1 MIGVTTLGLS
11 AMPFLE
17 IAAATSPAALIPPGL
32 IAAFGYGGWRQ
43 PGVFGCLLIL
53 FAPIVFAPIGTFLV
67 LLGSTNL
74 DPASQVIF
82 GLVWWA
88 GLPLLSGA
96 LLIAL
101 LSSTATR

>member
-1 MIGVTTLGLS
+1 MKVIGVTTLGLS

-17 IAAATSPAALIPPGL
+17 IAAATGPAALIPPGL

-53 FAPIVFAPIGTFLV
+53 FAPIGAFLV
-67 LLGSTNL
+67 LLGWTHL